1 MIEGAPLTRTVPP
14 FAVNSMKEA
23 SHYNSLSDADTQAHG
38 PSPSRTTA
46 AICSSPT
53 GDFDRF
59 RRPLNVFLICIKPSN
74 QTMLY

>member
-1 MIEGAPLTRTVPP
+1 MIDGAPLTGTAP
-14 FAVNSMKEA
+14 FAVNFMKKA
-23 SHYNSLSDADTQAHG
+23 SHYNSLSDADTQTHA

-53 GDFDRF
+53 SYFDRF

-74 QTMLY
+74 QTILY